1 MSMHGARTCLLI
13 MPRSFYSFARMFGAA
28 LRDMGYEVTEANEEY
43 PENAFGK
50 VMAKLDLDI
59 ARRITRRTINR
70 RFLAG
75 RHYDLIVIIKGR
87 GIGEKLVA
95 DLQRHA
101 DRVVGYHF
109 DALAYDRATER
120 WAAGVDRVSTFD
132 YRDAQAKDWP
142 LVELFSAQPPPG
154 GHHPIS
160 IGFSAIMRNH
170 SSRLA
175 YLDAVVR
182 ALEIKPEDSFF
193 YIFEQDVRSLVSNFL
208 KHPRLYARWRRHIH
222 RSPLPYE
229 EYRRVLATS
238 DFTIDYAHDKQTG
251 LTMRSFEAL
260 ASGAKL
266 ITNNP
271 NIRKSRHF
279 TDENAFVFRVDE
291 NSGPLKDAVRKQRGK
306 RPERRW
312 RSVTDC
318 LREIIGT
325 EEPGS
330 TRLT

>member
-1 MSMHGARTCLLI
+1 MSVRGTKTCLLI
-13 MPRSFYSFARMFGAA
+13 MPRSFYSFARMFSAA
-28 LRDMGYEVTEANEEY
+28 LRNMGYEVTEANEEY
-43 PENAFGK
+43 PENALGK
-50 VMAKLDLDI
+50 AMAKLDLGI
-59 ARRITRRTINR
+59 ARRITRRTISR

-75 RHYDLIVIIKGR
+75 RHYDLILIIKGR
-87 GIGEKLVA
+87 GIGEKLAA
-95 DLQRHA
+95 DLQLHA

-120 WAAGVDRVSTFD
+120 WAKGVDRVSTFD
-132 YRDAQAKDWP
+132 YRDAQAKNWP
-142 LVELFSAQPPPG
+142 LVELFSAQPPPEG
-154 GHHPIS
+154 DHPIS
-160 IGFSAIMRNH
+160 IGFSAIVRNH

-193 YIFEQDVRSLVSNFL
+193 YIFEQDVRSLVLNFL

-222 RSPLPYE
+222 RSPLAYE

-279 TDENAFVFRVDE
+279 TEEHAVVFRVGE
-291 NSGPLKDAVRKQRGK
+291 NYGSLKDAVRKRCGK

-312 RSVTDC
+312 RSVLDC
-318 LREIIGT
+318 LQEIIGT
-325 EEPGS
+325 VEPGS
-330 TRLT
+330 SRLT